1 LCGMYSMFD
10 SAVAEGCAISEMDTL
25 ATAYLP
31 DTDVTDIEEYAS
43 YTGVGRRVITVPV
56 VDALNPGGNMM
67 VLGFRQFLVDPNPDT
82 TTITPTDRNGRF
94 VGLYI
99 GSVAPVKQ
107 GSFGGCTQT
116 AGPGKVV
123 LHQ

>member
-1 LCGMYSMFD
+1 
-10 SAVAEGCAISEMDTL
+10 VAEIDTM

-31 DTDVTDIEEYAS
+31 DIDVTDIEEYAA
-43 YTGVGRRVITVPV
+43 YTGAGQRVITVPV
-56 VDALNPGGNMM
+56 VDALNPAGNML

-82 TTITPTDRNGRF
+82 TNIDPADQNGRF

-107 GSFGGCTQT
+107 GSFGGCTQA